1 MKNSLASILFL
12 TFCFVMVFNS
22 CDLGLDLGDSPEGVI
37 ISPKKMR
44 GGDTYEFKVEAT
56 DPDGDS
62 LTYSWSV
69 EVDEPSSSLGQV
81 NKGRLHSRAG
91 SVVSYTAPEGN
102 IPGDRLRVKCTV
114 SDGTFEAVF
123 IASYINSNFIMWI

>member
-1 MKNSLASILFL
+1 MKNSLASILLL
-12 TFCFVMVFNS
+12 TFCFVVVFNS

-37 ISPKKMR
+37 IYPKEMR
-44 GGDTYEFKVEAT
+44 GGNTYEFKVEAT

-81 NKGRLHSRAG
+81 NKGRLHSWTGA
-91 SVVSYTAPEGN
+91 VVSYTAPEGN